1 MYSLQSRLGLW
12 LGLMLV
18 AIFGAHILLMS
29 QFPRYLAEEH
39 VLTRLQHD
47 SDSLYKRLLIQ
58 PNLAPALSKDPISP
72 IYSAAC
78 SGHYFQVKQGDT
90 YFHSPSLAGK
100 SLAIP
105 SIGSDKNA
113 TLHLTGLH
121 QEPLLVW
128 VKKMQ
133 KNGEVFTIAIAEDI
147 TDIEE
152 DIAERRKIYFVITGI
167 TMVLL
172 IVLQRLLIRRA
183 IKPVEQARQELL
195 SIEKGQLEKIT
206 QKVPSEI
213 QPLVNELNHLLTV
226 MGKRL
231 ERSRNATGNLA
242 HALKTPLS
250 VLNQLLDSPEI
261 KANPELSKEITDIS
275 NSIHTSINRELK
287 RARLSGGTVPGQHF
301 AVEDEIKGLVNVM
314 KKVHAQKN
322 LHFDISTPAHKT
334 YQADR
339 EDMLEMFGNLLDNAC
354 KWSNYCIK
362 LTVAD
367 KPGLYF
373 SIEDDGPGIHEKGE
387 DLLTARGSRL
397 DEKMPGHGLGLSIV
411 KEIVEQYGGEIR
423 FDKSPTLGGLRV
435 EIEFPK

>member
-12 LGLMLV
+12 LGLMLIT
-18 AIFGAHILLMS
+18 IFGAHILLMS

-47 SDSLYKRLLIQ
+47 SDSLYKRLLIE
-58 PNLAPALSKDPISP
+58 PEKAPKLRKGPISS
-72 IYSAAC
+72 IYSTAF
-78 SGHYFQVKQGDT
+78 SGHYFQVKQGET
-90 YFHSPSLAGK
+90 SLRSPSLADK
-100 SLAIP
+100 SLTIP

-113 TLHLTGLH
+113 TLHILDP
-121 QEPLLVW
+121 QQKPLLVW
-128 VKKMQ
+128 VENVE
-133 KNGEVFTIAIAEDI
+133 KNGVALTIAIAEDI

-152 DIAERRKIYFVITGI
+152 DIAERRKIYFIIAGMTLI
-167 TMVLL
+167 LL
-172 IVLQRLLIRRA
+172 VVLQRLLIRRA

-195 SIEKGQLEKIT
+195 SIGKGQQAKIN

-213 QPLVNELNHLLTV
+213 QPFVNELNHLLAV

-231 ERSRNATGNLA
+231 ERSRHATGNLA

-250 VLNQLLDSPEI
+250 VLNQLLDTPEI
-261 KANPELSKEITDIS
+261 KANPELSKDITDIS
-275 NSIHTSINRELK
+275 NSIDTSINRELK
-287 RARLSGGTVPGQHF
+287 RARLSGGTLPGQHF
-301 AVEDEIKGLVNVM
+301 VVEDEIMGLVNVM
-314 KKVHAQKN
+314 KKVHVQKN
-322 LHFDISTPAHKT
+322 LHFDISIPAHKA

-339 EDMLEMFGNLLDNAC
+339 EDMLEMFGNLLDNAS

-367 KPGLYF
+367 KSGLYF
-373 SIEDDGPGIHEKGE
+373 SIEDDGSGINEKGE
-387 DLLTARGSRL
+387 DVLTARGTRL

-411 KEIVEQYGGEIR
+411 KEIVEQYDGTIY

-435 EIEFPK
+435 EIAFPK